1 VNGQAVT
8 DGESLSGIW
17 VASVDSGSPAD
28 EAGVTGGDIITSLE
42 NFVLATDGT
51 MADYC
56 DVLRS
61 HSADD
66 TLAIEVLRFST
77 EEILEGQLNGRAL
90 ETSFSFAQEL
100 EEEVPDE
107 GAGGGGGGEVPA
119 YSEFVPV
126 EDDTGTIT
134 VSVPAEWAEVQSGVW
149 VIDGT
154 EYGPS
159 ITAAPDIN
167 AWVEGWVTPGVFFGA
182 SSTLR
187 QELDVNGILDASDF
201 SDACTYDARYE
212 YEDPLYVGAYD
223 VYTECGEEG
232 VSSFVQLAAEPA
244 DGSYILFLQIVL
256 VSDADLEAI
265 DMILN
270 TFQVIGSL

>member
-1 VNGQAVT
+1 
-8 DGESLSGIW
+8 
-17 VASVDSGSPAD
+17 
-28 EAGVTGGDIITSLE
+28 
-42 NFVLATDGT
+42 

-66 TLAIEVLRFST
+66 TLAIEVLRFSS
-77 EEILEGQLNGRAL
+77 EEVLEGQLNGRPL

-100 EEEVPDE
+100 EEDVPDD
-107 GAGGGGGGEVPA
+107 GGGGGGGGGEGSA

-126 EDDTGTIT
+126 EDESGTIT

-159 ITAAPDIN
+159 ITAAPNIDD
-167 AWVEGWVTPGVFFGA
+167 WVNGWATPGVFFGA

-187 QELDVNGILDASDF
+187 AELDVNGILDASDF
-201 SDACTYDARYE
+201 TDVCTYDARYE
-212 YEDPLYVGAYD
+212 YEDPLYTGAYD
-223 VYTECGEEG
+223 VYNECGGEG
-232 VSSFVQLAAEPA
+232 SSFVQLAAEPA
-244 DGSYILFLQIVL
+244 DGSFILFLQIVL

-270 TFQVIGSL
+270 TFQVIGAL